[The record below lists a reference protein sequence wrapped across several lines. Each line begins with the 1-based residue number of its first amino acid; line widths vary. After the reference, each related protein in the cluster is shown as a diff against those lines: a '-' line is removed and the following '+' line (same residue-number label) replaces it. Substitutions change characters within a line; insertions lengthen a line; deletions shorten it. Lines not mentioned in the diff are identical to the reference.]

1 MTECSHILSQSF
13 PNYNH
18 TTVTRRSTFADHMT
32 FTFHVI
38 FLIQIWSPA
47 LQGNTNEFTPVCKA
61 FRKVIF
67 GIRWYFKEC
76 HPN

>member
-47 LQGNTNEFTPVCKA
+47 LQGNTNEFTPACKA